1 MSTRRALTAFDV
13 MITAAVIAVAVFLML
28 APRGRS
34 GDSLAAEVYYD
45 GKLVYVAEFGDLKE
59 ASTYEVNGVTV
70 EFSPAGARVVDSPC
84 PDRICVETGML
95 TKPGDTAACVP
106 QRVIV
111 RIDGKTEVDAIS

>member
-34 GDSLAAEVYYD
+34 GDALAAEVYYD
-45 GKLVYVAEFGDLKE
+45 GKLVYVAELGDLKE

-70 EFSPAGARVVDSPC
+70 EFSPEGARVVDSPC